1 VKRAA
6 LCLLVGASLSAPI
19 AFAETLYVT
28 DHVTVGLHT
37 DVTPGAG
44 VLTTVSTGEKLE
56 VLERSGSFVRVR
68 DSDGIEGWIDATAL
82 AAEPPATQRL
92 KTLRAEL
99 DRTRAQLANVQG
111 QLEKSRAAPAPDTD
125 KIQAALATTRAQ
137 LGKLRLELKSKDEEL
152 AAAGTARDTAVKE
165 AATLREAVARE
176 AAARASATQAT
187 AVETASPQAPPPL
200 PKSRI
205 PFLWLGLGIAFAML
219 VLGFVGGVLWVKES
233 IRRRMG
239 GLYLR
244 V

>member
-1 VKRAA
+1 MKRAA
-6 LCLLVGASLSAPI
+6 LCLLVGASLSARI
-19 AFAETLYVT
+19 AVAETLYVT

-44 VLTTVSTGEKLE
+44 VLTTASTGDKLE

-68 DSDGIEGWIDATAL
+68 DSNGIEGWIDATAL
-82 AAEPPATQRL
+82 ASEPPATERL
-92 KTLRAEL
+92 KTLHSEL

-111 QLEKSRAAPAPDTD
+111 QLEKSRAAPAPDAD
-125 KIQAALATTRAQ
+125 KIEAELATTRAQ
-137 LGKLRLELKSKDEEL
+137 LGKIRLELKSKDEEI
-152 AAAGTARDTAVKE
+152 AAAVTARDTAVKE
-165 AATLREAVARE
+165 AATLREAFARE

-187 AVETASPQAPPPL
+187 EAETASPQAPPP
-200 PKSRI
+200 KGRI
-205 PFLWLGLGIAFAML
+205 PLLWLGLGIAFAML